1 MADINLIKKLREI
14 TGSGILDSKKALEAS
29 DNDLD
34 KAVEWL
40 RVNGIAKASKKASR
54 VAAEGIVI
62 SKQNDAKIALL
73 EVNSETDFVA
83 SNDKFLNAVT
93 KIMDSAIESDVKT
106 QADLLNLKVGD
117 QTANELIT
125 NLTATI
131 GEKISLRRFVAFD
144 TKDVKAVFYV
154 HSNKRI
160 GTILISSNLDDDET
174 LLKDVAMHITALGPK
189 FAYLDDIDK
198 EYIEKEQEIITKEY
212 SEKYA
217 DKPKQVLENIVK
229 GALNKQLAEITLMEQ
244 TFVKDSSKKIK
255 ELFPNSKLKFV
266 RYEVGEGIEKEVVDF
281 AKEVMSQ
288 VNNNK

>member
-1 MADINLIKKLREI
+1 MADINLIKKLREM

-54 VAAEGIVI
+54 VAAEGIVAA
-62 SKQNDAKIALL
+62 KQTASKIALL

-83 SNDKFLNAVT
+83 SNDRFLEGVN
-93 KIMDSAIESDVKT
+93 KIMDSVMESEVKT
-106 QADLLNLKVGD
+106 QDDLLNLKVGSE
-117 QTANELIT
+117 TVGEVIT

-131 GEKISLRRFVAFD
+131 GEKISLRRFVSYD
-144 TKDVKAVFYV
+144 TNGVKAVYYV
-154 HSNKRI
+154 HSNKRV
-160 GTILISSNLDDDET
+160 GTIVISSNPNEDEQ

-189 FAYLDDIDK
+189 FASLEDIDQD
-198 EYIEKEQEIITKEY
+198 YIEKERDIITQEY

-229 GALNKQLAEITLMEQ
+229 GALNKHLAEITLMEQ
-244 TFVKDSSKKIK
+244 QFVKDSSKKIK
-255 ELFPNSKLKFV
+255 DLFPNSKLKFV

>member
-1 MADINLIKKLREI
+1 MADINLIKKLREM

>member
-1 MADINLIKKLREI
+1 MADINLIKKLREM

-54 VAAEGIVI
+54 VAAEGIVL
-62 SKQNDAKIALL
+62 SGQSDTKIALL

-83 SNDKFLNAVT
+83 SNDKFLNGVN
-93 KIMDSAIESDVKT
+93 KIIDNAIK
-106 QADLLNLKVGD
+106 ADIKNQDELLNLKID
-117 QTANELIT
+117 NETANDLIT
-125 NLTATI
+125 SLTATI
-131 GEKISLRRFVAFD
+131 GEKISLRRFVSFA
-144 TKDVKAVFYV
+144 TEGVKAVSYV

-160 GTILISSNLDDDET
+160 GTILISSNLNDDEK

-189 FAYLDDIDK
+189 FASLDDIDK
-198 EYIEKEQEIITKEY
+198 DYIEKEREIITKEY

-217 DKPKQVLENIVK
+217 NKPKQVLENIVK

-244 TFVKDSSKKIK
+244 VFVKDSSKKIK